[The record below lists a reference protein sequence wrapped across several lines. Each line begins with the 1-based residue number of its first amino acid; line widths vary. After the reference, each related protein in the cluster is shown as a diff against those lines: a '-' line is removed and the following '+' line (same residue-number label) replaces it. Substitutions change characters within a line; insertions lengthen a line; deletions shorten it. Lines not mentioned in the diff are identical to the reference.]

1 MSFTIKL
8 IMVMKVQINFKPTK
22 ELQEPI
28 ISSVLLFPSYL
39 SSTKLSLISGL
50 RTDHKS
56 MLSESF
62 NTVPPYHGGMP
73 NGATFCNLNFYKFNL
88 AELLNMSI
96 ILEV

>member
-8 IMVMKVQINFKPTK
+8 IMVMKVQINSKLTK

-39 SSTKLSLISGL
+39 FSTKLSLISGL

-62 NTVPPYHGGMP
+62 NNVPPYHGECQ
-73 NGATFCNLNFYKFNL
+73 TV
-88 AELLNMSI
+88 LLFAISI
-96 ILEV
+96 FINSTWQNY